1 MTRGLKIEDDTK
13 DKNEPNR
20 LSLKGTNETN
30 NMYEKESEIRK
41 CQTEYLLIVE
51 KAIISFNIKKFIFT
65 INNKKT
71 FQY

>member
-41 CQTEYLLIVE
+41 WNDRIFKDLC
-51 KAIISFNIKKFIFT
+51 KFNE
-65 INNKKT
+65 
-71 FQY
+71 